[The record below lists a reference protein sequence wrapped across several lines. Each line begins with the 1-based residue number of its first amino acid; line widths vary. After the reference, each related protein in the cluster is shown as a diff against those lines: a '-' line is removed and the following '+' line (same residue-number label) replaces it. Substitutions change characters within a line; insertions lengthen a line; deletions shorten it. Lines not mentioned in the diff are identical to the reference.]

1 MRRTLTTQD
10 RIMKHFLTL
19 LAALLLAPL
28 AVSCAADVASAALR
42 GEYDGSYDP
51 ASATPPGDNIRWF
64 KVVGHGC
71 TIEPNTPSEGVAL
84 FADDGLHM
92 GSFLNIKK
100 LLNAKTDFG
109 GQPMETEYEF
119 NVRVTVQS
127 AGMATAPN
135 FQVGF
140 RDEGGQGR
148 CVCLAWY
155 RTAPQECLLAFMQS
169 SPPGP
174 AVPVTYRN
182 WLDNAPHTYTVKK
195 YRDPNGGKM
204 VVQVLIDGEPQFH
217 TPVPYERLPRDTGS
231 GEGFQFG
238 TSSYAKGRYVVDDIR
253 FCPLQG
259 VPPVAAQDAI
269 LTPRGGAEV
278 TTVVAGPWQ
287 LQKTPGDVEASIV
300 EEAPVVRLAVNG
312 RAKATSGRLSL
323 KPNRMYVIKG
333 TCEISG
339 DVSSAAV
346 GFEQFSKGYDVPAP
360 LPQGKTLSLPK
371 SGEVTAF
378 KFPVYLRM
386 ENDLAALSLSAES
399 GGGTVTLRELT
410 VTGGGPYRSGY
421 KPFQPEN
428 PAYDDAEVARR
439 LTSRGSEAASVT
451 CRNGFTCLRI
461 GDEEYPPFFHVGP
474 MVTSKAGG
482 CWGAFGKAG
491 VHLQSVHGRLNSANL
506 RSFWEGPGHYNYATL
521 EDILGMILRRDA
533 DARVILGVWLDPYD
547 SWGLENQDDVCQSS
561 TGLYAIGKNHFSGWS
576 KEPGNLRFLPSIFSR
591 KVGDDIVEMLCA
603 MDAWLSSHDIGGAVV
618 GYYLWGFNDADFGHW
633 VHPGTSAGEE
643 NPDDYSPAALAAWR
657 HWLRERYGNDPRRF
671 QESWERH
678 DVDFDTVRLPSPERR
693 RTKGGD
699 GFPWLLARE
708 DREIVDFNRFY
719 GETPSR
725 FIEQIIAGMRQRT
738 DTGRFFVL
746 HNGNAMH
753 GWRGYTGF
761 GRISRVPGLDCISAT
776 SDYGLRVPGYPGG
789 CDSLPESLGLQ
800 GKLFFHEFDYRSH
813 CSPTQFESMDF
824 GVGRSSDA
832 AMHRAM
838 LLREAANMLARGHG
852 LYCMDMSG
860 QWYGDPA
867 IMDGVKDVFGLFR
880 RQLDLTGPARADVAY
895 FLGEDSINYLGDSD
909 EASRFL
915 MRVTRRHRP
924 EWDTA
929 GVPYHLYLQRDI
941 ADPNLPEYKVYI
953 FLMPQ
958 KIGDSERQAIESVKR
973 DGHTLVFLHAPGIC
987 DNADPEGAIQSI
999 TGIRTVR
1006 IHGNETALAG
1016 RWLNKSHPLLEG
1028 LSGKFGDRP
1037 IRWRFTD
1044 RESKGLAFAVDDPKA
1059 IPLATYRDHDAIAVA
1074 VREFGNWR
1082 SVYLAVP
1089 WLEARLIANI
1099 AQMAGAWRAADP
1111 YDAVF
1116 ANQYFIGIHAMAAG
1130 TKRLRAYQKSRVT
1143 DGFTGQLIADEA
1155 EEFTVDLPFGATRVF
1170 RTESRPK

>member
-1 MRRTLTTQD
+1 MHVCR
-10 RIMKHFLTL
+10 KVAA
-19 LAALLLAPL
+19 LAVLLLATPGL
-28 AVSCAADVASAALR
+28 SGRAGAAPVGLR
-42 GEYDGSYDP
+42 GAYDGSDDP
-51 ASATPPGDNIRWF
+51 ASPHPPGDNGRWL
-64 KVVGHGC
+64 KTVGHGC
-71 TIEPNTPSEGVAL
+71 RIEPNTPSGGVAL
-84 FADDGLHM
+84 FADDELQG
-92 GSFLNIKK
+92 GSVINIKRR
-100 LLNAKTDFG
+100 LDAEADFG
-109 GQPMETEYEF
+109 GRPMETEYEF
-119 NVRVTVQS
+119 SIRVTVQS
-127 AGMATAPN
+127 AGTATTPN
-135 FQVGF
+135 FQAGF
-140 RDEGGQGR
+140 RDEGGLGR

-174 AVPVTYRN
+174 IVPVTCWN
-182 WLDNAPHTYTVKK
+182 WLDHAPHTYTVKK

-238 TSSYAKGRYVVDDIR
+238 TSSYAKGRYVLDDLR
-253 FCPLQG
+253 FGPLQG

-287 LQKTPGDVEASIV
+287 LQKIPGSGEAGV
-300 EEAPVVRLAVNG
+300 EEEGPAVRFAVNG
-312 RAKATSGRLSL
+312 RAKATSGRLTL

-333 TCEISG
+333 TCEVTG
-339 DVSSAAV
+339 DVSSVAV
-346 GFEQFSKGYDVPAP
+346 GFEQLSKGYDVPAP
-360 LPQGKTLSLPK
+360 LPQETPLPLTK
-371 SGEVTAF
+371 SGDATAF
-378 KFPVYLRM
+378 EFPVYLRM
-386 ENDLAALSLSAES
+386 ENELAALTLSVEGR
-399 GGGTVTLRELT
+399 GGRVTLRELT
-410 VTGGGPYRSGY
+410 VTGGGPYRPGHT
-421 KPFQPEN
+421 PFPPEK
-428 PAYDDAEVARR
+428 PAYDNTEVDRR
-439 LTSRGSEAASVT
+439 LAARGSEAASVT
-451 CRNGFTCLRI
+451 RRNGFPSLRA
-461 GDEEYPPFFHVGP
+461 GAEEIPPFFHVGP
-474 MVTSKAGG
+474 MVTSEAGG
-482 CWGAFGKAG
+482 WWGAFGKAG
-491 VHLQSVHGRLNSANL
+491 VHLQSVHGRLSADKL
-506 RSFWEGPGHYNYATL
+506 RGFWEGPGHYGYATL
-521 EDILGMILRRDA
+521 EEILRTVLRRDA
-533 DARVILGVWLDPYD
+533 DARIILGVWLDPFD
-547 SWGLENQDDVCQSS
+547 AWGQENRDEVCQSS

-591 KVGDDIVEMLCA
+591 KVGDEIVEMLCA
-603 MDAWLSSHDIGGAVV
+603 MDAWLSSHEIGRAVA

-633 VHPGTSAGEE
+633 VHPGTSAGEKS
-643 NPDDYSPAALAAWR
+643 PDDYSPAALAAWR
-657 HWLRERYGNDPRRF
+657 SWLRERYGNDPKRL
-671 QESWERH
+671 QESWGRH
-678 DVDFDTVRLPSPERR
+678 DADFDTVALPSPERR

-699 GFPWLLARE
+699 SFPWLLERE
-708 DREIVDFNRFY
+708 DQEIVDFNRFY

-725 FIEQIIAGMRQRT
+725 FIEHIIAGMRQRT
-738 DTGRFFVL
+738 GTGRLFVL

-761 GRISRVPGLDCISAT
+761 GRISKVPGLDCISAT

-789 CDSLPESLGLQ
+789 CDSIPESLGLQ

-813 CSPTQFESMDF
+813 CSPTEFESMDF

-838 LLREAANMLARGHG
+838 LLREATNMLARGHG

-860 QWYGDPA
+860 QWYADPA
-867 IMDGVKDVFGLFR
+867 IMDGVKDVCGLFR
-880 RQLDLTGPARADVAY
+880 RQLDLAGPPLAEVAY

-941 ADPNLPEYKVYI
+941 ADPNLPEYKVYV

-958 KIGDSERQAIESVKR
+958 KIDDSERRAIESLKR

-987 DNADPEGAIQSI
+987 DSTDPQAALRSI

-1006 IHGNETALAG
+1006 IPGNDRALAG
-1016 RWLNKSHPLLEG
+1016 TWLETGHPLLEG
-1028 LSGKFGDRP
+1028 LRGRFGDRP

-1044 RESKGLAFAVDDPKA
+1044 RESKGLAFAIEDPEA
-1059 IPLATYRDHDAIAVA
+1059 IPLATYRDHDTIAAA
-1074 VREFGNWR
+1074 VREFGSWR

-1099 AQMAGAWRAADP
+1099 AQGAGAWRVADP

-1116 ANQYFIGIHAMAAG
+1116 ANQHFIGIHAMAAG
-1130 TKRLRAYQKSRVT
+1130 TKRLRPRQKSRVT
-1143 DGFTGQLIADEA
+1143 DAFNGKLIADEA
-1155 EEFTVDLPFGATRVF
+1155 EEFSVDLPFGVTRVF
-1170 RTESRPK
+1170 RTEGLAQ